1 MRLVVTRVH
10 VWPAA
15 KVGAVLGCLS
25 GLLAGIAFVLIGSAL
40 APLGHILDQPV
51 NGIGVSG
58 VVLITLANGSLWC
71 SVFAAGA
78 ALYNLSA
85 RLGAN
90 AVFSAECGEKDTPL
104 NQESSPVRTDSSALD
119 NCSFAARTFEDR
131 PRKHTS

>member
-1 MRLVVTRVH
+1 MRLVITRVH

-25 GLLAGIAFVLIGSAL
+25 GLIFGVTFVLIGSAL
-40 APLGHILDQPV
+40 SPLGQILDQPV

-71 SVFAAGA
+71 SAFAAGA
-78 ALYNLSA
+78 ALYNLSV

-90 AVFSAECGEKDTPL
+90 TVFTAESSEKDTAP
-104 NQESSPVRTDSSALD
+104 NQESSSVRTDSCALGSP
-119 NCSFAARTFEDR
+119 SFAARTFEER
-131 PRKHTS
+131 PRKQTS

>member
-1 MRLVVTRVH
+1 MRLVITRVH

-25 GLLAGIAFVLIGSAL
+25 GLIFGVTFVLIGSAL
-40 APLGHILDQPV
+40 SPLGQILDQPV

-71 SVFAAGA
+71 STFAAGA
-78 ALYNLSA
+78 ALYNLAA

-90 AVFSAECGEKDTPL
+90 VAFTAKSPAEEAPSG
-104 NQESSPVRTDSSALD
+104 QESSTERNDPSGLD
-119 NCSFAARTFEDR
+119 NCSFATRTFKGGSGE
-131 PRKHTS
+131 HTS